1 MHSHTSGMDGS
12 GKLTE
17 AQQCGMATGASE
29 IWRAV
34 TDGRTSV
41 EAAALAD
48 GWADGPHQAAL
59 GMAVLDASNQP
70 MGVCL

>member
-1 MHSHTSGMDGS
+1 
-12 GKLTE
+12 
-17 AQQCGMATGASE
+17 MATGASE

-59 GMAVLDASNQP
+59 GMAVLDAANQP